1 MTTPAPR
8 RSPSGSRRAAL
19 LTRIPPGL
27 LAAARRHWMEI
38 WIAAVVVA
46 FLLPTIRLAEAQRAW
61 RRLEREAWETTLDPD
76 LPDPGL
82 PPIESFDTSHP
93 KRVSIGF
100 YMESIEHVS
109 VRDGGW
115 DTILDV
121 WCTWDDDPA
130 DPDFDPFDRLLPVN
144 GTIEESTLLRERHAD
159 GRHYVHRRL
168 DLRFNRGFRV
178 VNYPFD
184 RHLLLA
190 SFEYSARERPAL
202 LFVPDD
208 ENSAVSSRASASG
221 FRIGR
226 YHAVENPHSYITDRG
241 WPDDPGHR
249 GTWSQPRF
257 AIEIERRG
265 LGLFLLLFQALFV
278 SVGVALLP
286 CFIKPTHVD
295 PRFGLGVGALFAVV
309 ANSYLVGAQMPES
322 GEFSLADFV
331 SLLGIGTIFIT
342 LAQSTISLWLYET
355 CDDPP
360 ASRRFDRISFW
371 LILACFCVSLVLLLA
386 GAMERA

>member
-1 MTTPAPR
+1 MTTPSTPR
-8 RSPSGSRRAAL
+8 RRPSGRAGGTLSSLVSRLPTAL
-19 LTRIPPGL
+19 RGRWL
-27 LAAARRHWMEI
+27 EI
-38 WIAAVVVA
+38 WIATVVA
-46 FLLPTIRLAEAQRAW
+46 AFLVPTLWLASMQRAW
-61 RRLEREAWETTLDPD
+61 HRLEAEAWETTLDPSV
-76 LPDPGL
+76 PDPGL
-82 PPIESFDTSHP
+82 PVIESFDTDDAQ
-93 KRVSIGF
+93 RVTIGF
-100 YMESIEHVS
+100 YMEGIEHVS
-109 VRDGGW
+109 VHDGGW

-121 WCTWDDDPA
+121 WCAWEDDPRH
-130 DPDFDPFDRLLPVN
+130 PDFDPFDGLLPVN
-144 GTIEESTLLRERHAD
+144 GTIRESILLREQHAD

-168 DLRFNRGFRV
+168 DLHFNRGFGV

-190 SFEYSARERPAL
+190 SFEYAARQRPDL

-208 ENSAVSSRASASG
+208 RASAVSRRASASG
-221 FRIGR
+221 FTIGR
-226 YHAVENPHSYITDRG
+226 YHAVENPHSYLTGRG
-241 WPDDPGHR
+241 WPGDPDAR
-249 GTWSQPRF
+249 GTWSQPRL

-265 LGLFLLLFQALFV
+265 MGMFLQLFQALFV

-309 ANSYLVGAQMPES
+309 ANSYLVNAQMPES
-322 GEFSLADFV
+322 GDFSLAGFV

-360 ASRRFDRISFW
+360 TSRRFDRISFW
-371 LILACFCVSLVLLLA
+371 LILACFCLALLILLA
-386 GAMERA
+386 GALRRL